1 MKYYLSAIAG
11 MLMWA
16 SSFIATKIA
25 YQSFSPLLLCLV
37 RFVIAS
43 VLMILIRFFQKDK
56 VILQKKDRKNVILSA
71 LAGISV
77 YYAFENI
84 ALKYTS
90 ASAAS
95 LIEAAY
101 PAITIL
107 IGVLIYHER
116 SSIRMLA
123 GIVISILGVILI
135 TDFSDMASNGMLGNL
150 LLIADGFLWGFYNFL
165 VQGISDTYDTFTLSY
180 YQFLYGTLF
189 LIPMMVFE
197 HPSMTHLT
205 PQVILAVIYLSAGC
219 SVLAFILY
227 NYGLKGIS
235 ASAASAIMNL
245 MPVFGI
251 LLSVL
256 ILHETVTIRQILGG
270 IIIMLGVMIST
281 SRQSSDQNP

>member
-1 MKYYLSAIAG
+1 
-11 MLMWA
+11 MWA

-25 YQSFSPLLLCLV
+25 YQSISPLLLCLV
-37 RFVIAS
+37 RFAIAS
-43 VLMILIRFFQKDK
+43 ILMIIIRFFQKDK
-56 VILQKKDRKNVILSA
+56 VHIERKDRKNVILSA

-77 YYAFENI
+77 YYAFENV
-84 ALKYTS
+84 ALRYTS

-116 SSIRMLA
+116 SSRRMLA
-123 GIVISILGVILI
+123 GIMISVLGVILI
-135 TDFSDMASNGMLGNL
+135 TDFSDMTSNGMTGNL
-150 LLIADGFLWGFYNFL
+150 LLILDGFLWGFYNFL
-165 VQGISDTYDTFTLSY
+165 VQGISDKYDTFTLSY

-189 LIPMMVFE
+189 FIPMLFLE
-197 HPSMTHLT
+197 HPSMVHLT
-205 PQVILAVIYLSAGC
+205 PEVVMAVLYLSAGC

-235 ASAASAIMNL
+235 ASSASAIMNL

-251 LLSVL
+251 ILSVL
-256 ILHETVTIRQILGG
+256 ILHETVTLKQIIGG
-270 IIIMLGVMIST
+270 IIIMTGVLIST
-281 SRQSSDQNP
+281 SRQSQ

>member
-1 MKYYLSAIAG
+1 MKYYLSAILG

-37 RFVIAS
+37 RFAIAS
-43 VLMILIRFFQKDK
+43 VLMICIRLFQKQK
-56 VILQKKDRKNVILSA
+56 IHIRKKDRKNVILSA

-116 SSIRMLA
+116 SSKRMLA
-123 GIVISILGVILI
+123 GIIISILGVVII

-150 LLIADGFLWGFYNFL
+150 LLILDGFLWGFYNFL
-165 VQGISDTYDTFTLSY
+165 VQGIPDEYDTFTLSY

-189 LIPMMVFE
+189 FIPMLFLE
-197 HPSMTHLT
+197 HPSMTHLN
-205 PQVILAVIYLSAGC
+205 PSVIIAVLYLSAGC

-227 NYGLKGIS
+227 NYGLKGIP
-235 ASAASAIMNL
+235 ASSASAIMNL

-251 LLSVL
+251 ILSVL
-256 ILHETVTIRQILGG
+256 ILHETVTVRQILGG
-270 IIIMLGVMIST
+270 IVIMSGVLIST
-281 SRQSSDQNP
+281 SQQASKQ

>member
-1 MKYYLSAIAG
+1 MKYYLSAILG
-11 MLMWA
+11 MLMWS

-25 YQSFSPLLLCLV
+25 YRSFSPLLLCFI
-37 RFVIAS
+37 RFLIAS
-43 VLMILIRFFQKDK
+43 SLMIILRFFQKPK
-56 VILQKKDRKNVILSA
+56 IRILKKDRKNVILSA
-71 LAGISV
+71 VAGISV

-116 SSIRMLA
+116 SSKRMLA
-123 GIVISILGVILI
+123 GIVISIIGVIII

-150 LLIADGFLWGFYNFL
+150 LLILDGFLWGFYNFL
-165 VQGISDTYDTFTLSY
+165 VQGISDEYDTFTLSY

-189 LIPMMVFE
+189 FIPMLFFE
-197 HPSMTHLT
+197 HPVMVHLNAS
-205 PQVILAVIYLSAGC
+205 VITAVIYLSAGC

-235 ASAASAIMNL
+235 ASSASAIMNL

-251 LLSVL
+251 ILSVL
-256 ILHETVTIRQILGG
+256 ILHETITLRQILGG
-270 IIIMLGVMIST
+270 IIIMSGVLIST
-281 SRQSSDQNP
+281 SRTDSRS